1 MLFQFNIYS
10 GLLLIFFTHN
20 LVYSLLLFQK
30 SIQER
35 SKSAFWLGLFLLIV
49 ALYLAPWMLGF
60 AGWYDSESYRAV
72 IFATPFHQLYFFG
85 PVLYFYTQAVLN
97 PAFRFRKK
105 YLCHLLPGCLYLI
118 YALLQV
124 ASDYYGN
131 GGAFPQ
137 FYADIDF
144 DEWYQVTGHASML
157 FYLIYALRYYNLYR
171 KVIQNI
177 VSFAD
182 ELTFKYIREFIITC
196 LAIIIVNICFKIGFE
211 IFPEFADFVGNW
223 WYFMAVGVISYR
235 IAIKGYANENFKS
248 KRVGYGF
255 VNESKTESTEILAEY
270 AEIEFPQ
277 SDSNNLG
284 LTESEE
290 KLRDQLEKLLI
301 TNGYYK
307 NPELTLLD
315 LAKATGSNTA
325 LISKVIN
332 KGFNQ
337 NFNDL
342 VNTLRI
348 DAFKAKVAAGESSKS
363 TLLGLALDCGFNSK
377 ATFNRAFKKHTGVT
391 PKDYLAKNTAELG
404 LKS

>member
-20 LVYSLLLFQK
+20 LAYALILFQK
-30 SIQER
+30 WIQER
-35 SKSAFWLGLFLLIV
+35 SKSAFWLALFLIIV

-60 AGWYDSESYRAV
+60 AGWYDTESYRAL
-72 IFATPFHQLYFFG
+72 IFAIPFHQLYFFG

-97 PAFRFRKK
+97 PAFTFRRK
-105 YLCHLLPGCLYLI
+105 YIWHLLPGCLYLI

-124 ASDYYGN
+124 ANDYYGN

-144 DEWYQVTGHASML
+144 DEWYQITGHASML
-157 FYLIYALRYYNLYR
+157 FYLIYSLKYYNLYR

-182 ELTFKYIREFIITC
+182 EITFRYVKEFILSC
-196 LAIIIVNICFKIGFE
+196 LVIIIVDVGFRITFE
-211 IFPEFADFVGNW
+211 IFPEFADFVGSW
-223 WYFMAVGVISYR
+223 WYYLAVGVISYR
-235 IAIKGYANENFKS
+235 IAIKGYANENFRS
-248 KRVGYGF
+248 KRVGF
-255 VNESKTESTEILAEY
+255 SIVSKNENESAEILLDY
-270 AEIEFPQ
+270 AEIELPKD
-277 SDSNNLG
+277 DSNNLG
-284 LTESEE
+284 LTDSER
-290 KLRDQLEKLLI
+290 KLRDQLEKLL
-301 TNGYYK
+301 NEESYYK

-342 VNTLRI
+342 VNTMRI
-348 DAFKAKVAAGESSKS
+348 EAFKAKVAAGESSKS

-377 ATFNRAFKKHTGVT
+377 ATFNRAFKKHTGHT
-391 PKDYLAKNTAELG
+391 PKDYLAKNTP
-404 LKS
+404 K

>member
-20 LVYSLLLFQK
+20 LVYALILLQK

-35 SKSAFWLGLFLLIV
+35 SKSAFWLALFLIIV

-72 IFATPFHQLYFFG
+72 IFSVPFHQLYFFG
-85 PVLYFYTQAVLN
+85 PILYFYTQAVLN
-97 PAFRFRKK
+97 PAFTFRKK
-105 YLCHLLPGCLYLI
+105 YFWHLLPGFLYLL
-118 YALLQV
+118 YALIQV
-124 ASDYYGN
+124 ANDYYGN
-131 GGAFPQ
+131 GGAFPE

-144 DEWYQVTGHASML
+144 DEWYQISGHVSML
-157 FYLIYALRYYNLYR
+157 CYLIYSLKYYNLYR

-182 ELTFKYIREFIITC
+182 ELTFKYVKEFIISC
-196 LAIIIVNICFKIGFE
+196 LVIIGVDIGFRIAFE
-211 IFPEFADFVGNW
+211 IFPEFANFIGSW
-223 WYFMAVGVISYR
+223 WYYMAVGVISYR
-235 IAIKGYANENFKS
+235 IAIRGYANENFRS

-255 VNESKTESTEILAEY
+255 VNESKIENAEILAEY

-348 DAFKAKVAAGESSKS
+348 DAFKAKVAAGENSKS
-363 TLLGLALDCGFNSK
+363 TLLGLGLDCGFNSK

-404 LKS
+404 LKL

>member
-20 LVYSLLLFQK
+20 LVYALILFQK
-30 SIQER
+30 WIRER
-35 SKSAFWLGLFLLIV
+35 SKSAFWLALFLIIV

-72 IFATPFHQLYFFG
+72 IFSVPFHQLYFFG
-85 PVLYFYTQAVLN
+85 PILYFYTQAVLN
-97 PAFRFRKK
+97 PAFTFRKK
-105 YLCHLLPGCLYLI
+105 YFWHLLPGFLYLI
-118 YALLQV
+118 YALIQV
-124 ASDYYGN
+124 ANDYYGN
-131 GGAFPQ
+131 GGAFPE

-144 DEWYQVTGHASML
+144 DEWYQISGHVSIL
-157 FYLIYALRYYNLYR
+157 CYLIYSLKYYNLYR

-182 ELTFKYIREFIITC
+182 EITFRYVKEFIISC
-196 LAIIIVNICFKIGFE
+196 LVIIGVDIGFRIAFE
-211 IFPEFADFVGNW
+211 IFPEFANFIGSW
-223 WYFMAVGVISYR
+223 WYYMAVGVISYR
-235 IAIKGYANENFKS
+235 IAIRGYANENFRS
-248 KRVGYGF
+248 KRIGYTI
-255 VNESKTESTEILAEY
+255 VAESESNSVEIHADY
-270 AEIEFPQ
+270 AEIELPKDELTNSQ
-277 SDSNNLG
+277 
-284 LTESEE
+284 LTESES
-290 KLRDQLEKLLI
+290 KLREQLEKLLI
-301 TNGYYK
+301 NEGYYK

-315 LAKATGSNTA
+315 LAQATGSNTA

-377 ATFNRAFKKHTGVT
+377 ATFNRAFKKQTGQT
-391 PKDYLAKNTAELG
+391 PKEYLMLMK
-404 LKS
+404 

>member
-20 LVYSLLLFQK
+20 LVYALILLQK
-30 SIQER
+30 WIRER
-35 SKSAFWLGLFLLIV
+35 SKSAFWLALFLIIV

-60 AGWYDSESYRAV
+60 AGWYDTESYRAV
-72 IFATPFHQLYFFG
+72 IFSIPFHQLYFFG

-97 PAFRFRKK
+97 PAFTFRKK
-105 YLCHLLPGCLYLI
+105 YFWHLLPGFLYLI
-118 YALLQV
+118 YALIQV
-124 ASDYYGN
+124 ANDYYGN
-131 GGAFPQ
+131 GGAFPE

-144 DEWYQVTGHASML
+144 DEWYQISGHVSIL
-157 FYLIYALRYYNLYR
+157 CYLIYSLKYYNLYR

-182 ELTFKYIREFIITC
+182 ELTFKYVKEFIISC
-196 LAIIIVNICFKIGFE
+196 LVIIGVDIGFRIAFE
-211 IFPEFADFVGNW
+211 IFPDFANFIGSW

-235 IAIKGYANENFKS
+235 IALRGYANENFRS
-248 KRVGYGF
+248 KRIGYTI
-255 VNESKTESTEILAEY
+255 VAENESNSAEIQADY
-270 AEIEFPQ
+270 AEIELPKDELTNSQ
-277 SDSNNLG
+277 
-284 LTESEE
+284 LTESES
-290 KLRDQLEKLLI
+290 KLREELEKLLI
-301 TNGYYK
+301 HEGYFK

-315 LAKATGSNTA
+315 LAQATGSNTA

-377 ATFNRAFKKHTGVT
+377 ATFNRAFKKQTGQT
-391 PKDYLAKNTAELG
+391 PKDFLIQSAPK
-404 LKS
+404 